1 MKSTRSAMLGVLGA
15 ATILLSACDANT
27 VSGSAAPASDAPKPL
42 ETSAPASPSTSA
54 APSGNADV
62 TKPGAELKIGER
74 AVVPF
79 TFGTEKEGTIAI
91 TVTSI
96 EKGENAD
103 LAKYGEKAKDLV
115 PYFIR
120 ATIEN
125 VGGTDL
131 AYSTVSLRAIG
142 GDGRSTGVIISG
154 DVDKCESESADK
166 NFTTPGA
173 KYETCVLQASRA
185 SGTVGGATFDK
196 GDAYQDDP
204 VVWKN

>member
-1 MKSTRSAMLGVLGA
+1 MKRARSAMPGVLGA
-15 ATILLSACDANT
+15 ATILLSACGGAET

-42 ETSAPASPSTSA
+42 ETSAPASPSTS
-54 APSGNADV
+54 
-62 TKPGAELKIGER
+62 
-74 AVVPF
+74 
-79 TFGTEKEGTIAI
+79 
-91 TVTSI
+91 
-96 EKGENAD
+96 
-103 LAKYGEKAKDLV
+103 
-115 PYFIR
+115 YFIR

-125 VGGTDL
+125 VDGTDL

-185 SGTVGGATFDK
+185 NGTVGGATFDK